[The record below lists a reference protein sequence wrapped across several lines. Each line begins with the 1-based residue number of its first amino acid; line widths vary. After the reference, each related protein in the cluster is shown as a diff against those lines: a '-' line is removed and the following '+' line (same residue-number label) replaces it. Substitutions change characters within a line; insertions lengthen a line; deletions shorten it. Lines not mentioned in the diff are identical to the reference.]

1 MKILK
6 LEIKNIRGIPDFNIE
21 PEGKSLVIYGP
32 NGSGKSA
39 VIDALDFLLTGKIA
53 RLVGEGTEDISLK
66 EYGPHIDKK
75 SDLTSVEVN
84 AIIKVPDIDDE
95 IHISRTMQNPNE
107 LIYDNKYK
115 SQLSSLLE
123 LLNRGQYVFTRREI
137 LKLITS
143 KSSTRAQEIQKV
155 LKLTELEDIRLNLVK
170 VFGEYKRELN
180 TAESSLD
187 TAKQSVLSITGHPKY
202 ETTELLNFINEQ
214 RQKLG
219 GEDLKEIDSSKL
231 KEGIGSIQINP
242 SSVNH
247 KILAERCNNL
257 KTGEIEKDSTE
268 LKEAI
273 KKLHETV
280 NKINEDSEASWNSK
294 RYSFTVTG
302 IKLLR
307 DSGECPLCDEEWAQG
322 DLKKYLQ
329 ARVDNES
336 VVQKDLEQSI
346 SKIDGLISKI
356 KNRLNQLIETLRP
369 VSSSKES
376 IESNENLKKGF
387 TCLSDWNDKLLNFSN
402 ALKNPVEKFNEEDFP
417 TDEIEKLYSNTIS
430 DTDLDNLESEV
441 KVQFPEA
448 TPEQT
453 AWDNLT
459 KLSERIKNVEE
470 SQETYDVLLISFNRA
485 SLLGKKYVEA
495 RNEVLESLYDKI
507 KDRFVGLYK
516 EMHGSDEDNFD
527 ASFAPQDS
535 GLKLKVDFYGRG
547 LHPPNAMHSE
557 GHQDS
562 MGICLFLAL
571 SEYLNSGLIDLTIL
585 DDVVMS
591 VDIDHRRSFC
601 SVLAKNFNEK
611 QLIITT
617 HETAWANQ
625 LRFEGVVESKQML
638 NFFNWNVD
646 TGPILHY
653 EAEVWKKIET
663 DLNHDDVNAAA
674 AKLRRG
680 LEEFTR
686 HVCHNLRAPVP
697 YIIGDGGS
705 LGDFVTSAIGQ
716 YKRLLKKAKG
726 TAQKLRQQDVFE
738 KLSALENEAI
748 EIINRTQVEQW
759 MINPA
764 VHYNEWGNF
773 SKNDFKPVV
782 KAFDELCN
790 KVFSCESCGSAIRGS
805 FNGASID
812 CVKCK
817 CGNINW
823 NIVN

>member
-1 MKILK
+1 MKILS
-6 LEIKNIRGIPDFNIE
+6 LEIKNIRGIPDFQLKPN
-21 PEGKSLVIYGP
+21 GKSLVIYGP

-53 RLVGEGTEDISLK
+53 RLIGEGTEDISLK
-66 EYGPHIDKK
+66 DYGPHIDKK
-75 SDLTSVEVN
+75 NDLNSVQVN
-84 AIIKVPDIDDE
+84 AIIKVPDINEE
-95 IHISRTMQNPNE
+95 INISRTMQKPNE
-107 LIYDNKYK
+107 LIFDTKYEN
-115 SQLSSLLE
+115 QLAPTLE

-155 LKLTELEDIRLNLVK
+155 LKLTELEDIRTNLVK
-170 VFGEYKRELN
+170 VFNESKRESKS
-180 TAESSLD
+180 AKIAFDS
-187 TAKQSVLSITGHPKY
+187 AKQSVISITGHPEYKTS
-202 ETTELLNFINEQ
+202 EVLKFINEQ
-214 RQKLG
+214 RLKLG
-219 GEDLKEIDSSKL
+219 GSEIQKIDSTKL
-231 KEGIGSIQINP
+231 KEEIGSIQINP

-247 KILAERCNNL
+247 KILEERCNNL
-257 KTGEIEKDSTE
+257 KSSELLKDNIELTHTI
-268 LKEAI
+268 A
-273 KKLHETV
+273 KLRQTI
-280 NKINEDSEASWNSK
+280 NTINEDSKASWNSK
-294 RYSFTVTG
+294 RYRFTING
-302 IKLLR
+302 INLLR
-307 DSGECPLCDEEWAQG
+307 KSGECPLCDIEWTDG
-322 DLKKYLQ
+322 ELRKYLQ
-329 ARVDNES
+329 TRVDNES
-336 VVQKDLEQSI
+336 AVQKDLEESVDKIASFI
-346 SKIDGLISKI
+346 SKAQ
-356 KNRLNQLIETLRP
+356 NRINQLLETLKP
-369 VSSSKES
+369 VSSSKDKEDTK
-376 IESNENLKKGF
+376 ENIKNGF
-387 TCLSDWNDKLLNFSN
+387 NCLSNWNSNLLNLSN
-402 ALKNPVEKFNEEDFP
+402 ALKNPVEEFKEDIFP
-417 TDEIEKLYSNTIS
+417 TSDIEKLYSNTSS
-430 DTDLDNLESEV
+430 DNDLDNLESEV

-459 KLSERIKNVEE
+459 KLSERIKNVED
-470 SQETYDVLLISFNRA
+470 SHVIYDNILITYNRA
-485 SLLGKKYVEA
+485 TLIGQKYVEA
-495 RNEVLESLYDKI
+495 RNEVLEGLYDKI
-507 KDRFVGLYK
+507 KERFVSLYK
-516 EMHGSDEDNFD
+516 EMHGADED
-527 ASFAPQDS
+527 SFNADFSPQDS

-591 VDIDHRRSFC
+591 VDVEHRRSFC
-601 SVLAKNFNEK
+601 SVLAKNFSEK
-611 QLIITT
+611 QFIITT

-646 TGPILHY
+646 TGPMLHF
-653 EAEVWKKIET
+653 EADVWNKIER
-663 DLNHDDVNAAA
+663 DLNQEDVSAAA

-697 YIIGDGGS
+697 YTIGDGGS

-726 TAQKLRQQDVFE
+726 AAQKLKQPDIFDR
-738 KLSALENEAI
+738 LTSLEEEAFAI
-748 EIINRTQVEQW
+748 VNRTEAEKW

-773 SKNDFKPVV
+773 SRNDFKPVV
-782 KAFDELCN
+782 KAFDDLCN

-817 CGNINW
+817 CGKINW
-823 NIVN
+823 NIIN